1 MRQLCVSQRIDYKTA
16 NKLVSEIIQFG
27 EWKPTPYVTP
37 ELLKKSGPLYAL
49 IVAHAQDIL
58 KPVPN
63 FENLC
68 GPTWMA
74 LPGESWRVRR
84 TETRPARRYLGVD
97 KRSDDPDGGVITKRV
112 YHAKFRAACEL
123 LISAARSSDVFEVL
137 LSAISKGLPS
147 IDSFIVELATAWNFG
162 HPQHAPFDIQEHTL
176 NAADRIDRWVPTITG
191 KRFDKST
198 RNWRDYKMLIAV
210 RNDFDQHPKYP
221 GMTKSLRDL
230 AALATSSPP
239 A

>member
-1 MRQLCVSQRIDYKTA
+1 M
-16 NKLVSEIIQFG
+16 
-27 EWKPTPYVTP
+27 TPYVTP

-74 LPGESWRVRR
+74 LPGDPGGSVELRR
-84 TETRPARRYLGVD
+84 DRPDGTSELISGVY
-97 KRSDDPDGGVITKRV
+97 DPDGGVITKRV

-198 RNWRDYKMLIAV
+198 RNWKNLQMLIAV